1 MSSKHIGICALCGKE
16 KELTFEHLPPN
27 KAFNFTPAKP
37 VNGEDF
43 IHASD
48 DKNRVPWDLSGL
60 KYQNQQ
66 KGMGPIFENNTW
78 IPEDTRSK
86 AEIEQTIAKNKA
98 GF

>member
-1 MSSKHIGICALCGKE
+1 MNAKHIGICALCGKE

-27 KAFNFTPAKP
+27 KAFNFTRAKP

-66 KGMGPIFENNTW
+66 KGMALFPC
-78 IPEDTRSK
+78 
-86 AEIEQTIAKNKA
+86 AKVA
-98 GF
+98 II

>member
-43 IHASD
+43 FTLQMT
-48 DKNRVPWDLSGL
+48 K
-60 KYQNQQ
+60 
-66 KGMGPIFENNTW
+66 
-78 IPEDTRSK
+78 
-86 AEIEQTIAKNKA
+86 IAFL
-98 GF
+98 GICQG